1 MTFKDMTFDDVFS
14 GELKVNLKNAS
25 DMILNTLR
33 TRSKGNNYKQLE
45 EDLNNF
51 FYRQNNGN
59 LLTVSEE
66 SALKGNL
73 LSEYAIVILNTL
85 ETGSISEFR
94 KFNDEGNAERKM
106 LSLTLEKQI
115 LNLQTKVNQLENG
128 ISDKN
133 NTVDAEN
140 ARKVL
145 EEIKA
150 IIESAIDVLKRVEDY
165 SNKSSSKSY
174 FKSGTDLNEAT
185 RCYNLLRTYNNIL
198 QNFNTLSQ
206 ASGEVLERYLKIFGK
221 KRNEWE
227 QNIVK
232 DIMAKSFSRLTGQD
246 TKSRGGGIIN
256 LAEISIQDFNA
267 NENYNLVDHI
277 SSNVLMMD
285 VDYNTGAEKQIKMD
299 VELFFSGGN
308 YGQGSDFRIS
318 AKNWA
323 RGGAYGS
330 LGETNLLS
338 ALSRSIQKQKEFSLG
353 MLSNYQQLA
362 AFVLGKI
369 SIMADIA
376 TGLSQ
381 RTGYANTL
389 VVNTGSQINVIN
401 LGEVIEQAMAKP
413 LKETQGLTLHGY
425 FFEPLKQTA
434 LTTYDTGL
442 EGIRTPGRTNMFL
455 RLYYGY
461 LKNIKVSMSINSN
474 AFNQG
479 TNLT

>member
-1 MTFKDMTFDDVFS
+1 MTLGDVYCGRLNVS
-14 GELKVNLKNAS
+14 LKHAH
-25 DMILNTLR
+25 DMILTTLGY
-33 TRSKGNNYKQLE
+33 RSEGNNYKQLE

-73 LSEYAIVILNTL
+73 LSEYADVILNTL
-85 ETGSISEFR
+85 EIGSISEFR
-94 KFNDEGNAERKM
+94 KFNAKGNAIRKM

-115 LNLQTKVNQLENG
+115 LNLQTKVKQLESG

-140 ARKVL
+140 ARKAL

-150 IIESAIDVLKRVEDY
+150 IIESSIDVLRRVEDY

-174 FKSGTDLNEAT
+174 FKDGTDLNEAT

-227 QNIVK
+227 QNIAK
-232 DIMAKSFSRLTGQD
+232 DITAKSFSRLTGQD
-246 TKSRGGGIIN
+246 TKSRGGGIVNLTQIN
-256 LAEISIQDFNA
+256 IQNFDA

-277 SSNVLMMD
+277 SSNNFIMD
-285 VDYNTGAEKQIKMD
+285 VEYNTGAEKQIKMD

-308 YGQGSDFRIS
+308 YGQGSHFRIS

-323 RGGAYGS
+323 RIGAYGS

-338 ALSRSIQKQKEFSLG
+338 ALSRSIQKQEEFSLG
-353 MLSNYQQLA
+353 MLSSYQESA
-362 AFVLGKI
+362 AFALGKL

-381 RTGYANTL
+381 RAGYANTL
-389 VVNTGSQINVIN
+389 VVNTGSRINVIN
-401 LGEVIEQAMAKP
+401 LGKVIEQAMVEP
-413 LKETQGLTLHGY
+413 LEGMQGLTLHGY
-425 FFEPLKQTA
+425 FFDPLKGTA
-434 LTTYDTGL
+434 LVTYDKGL
-442 EGIRTPGRTNMFL
+442 EGIKTPGRTNMFL
-455 RLYYGY
+455 KLYYGY
-461 LKNIKVSMSINSN
+461 LKNVKVSMSINSN
-474 AFNQG
+474 IFNQG
-479 TNLT
+479 TKLT

>member
-1 MTFKDMTFDDVFS
+1 MTFNDVFS
-14 GELKVNLKNAS
+14 GKLNVGLKNAS
-25 DMILNTLR
+25 NMILTTLR
-33 TRSKGNNYKQLE
+33 TRSEGNNYKQLE
-45 EDLNNF
+45 IDLNNF

-85 ETGSISEFR
+85 ESGSISEFR
-94 KFNDEGNAERKM
+94 KFNAKGNAERKM
-106 LSLTLEKQI
+106 LSLTLEKEI
-115 LNLQTKVNQLENG
+115 LNLQIKVNQLESG

-140 ARKVL
+140 ARKAL

-150 IIESAIDVLKRVEDY
+150 VIESAIDVLKRVEDY

-198 QNFNTLSQ
+198 QNFNSLSQ
-206 ASGEVLERYLKIFGK
+206 ASGEILERYLKIFGN
-221 KRNEWE
+221 KRAEWE
-227 QNIVK
+227 QEIAK
-232 DIMAKSFSRLTGQD
+232 DIIAKSFSRLTAQD

-256 LAEISIQDFNA
+256 LTQINIQNFNA

-277 SSNVLMMD
+277 SSNNLTMD
-285 VDYNTGAEKQIKMD
+285 VKYNTGAEKQIKMD

-308 YGQGSDFRIS
+308 YEQGSDFRIS

-338 ALSRSIQKQKEFSLG
+338 ALSRSIQKQEEFSLG
-353 MLSNYQQLA
+353 MLSNYQQSA
-362 AFVLGKI
+362 AFALGKL

-381 RTGYANTL
+381 REGYANTL
-389 VVNTGSQINVIN
+389 VVNTGSRINVIN
-401 LGEVIEQAMAKP
+401 LGKVIEQAVDKP
-413 LKETQGLTLHGY
+413 LEEISGLTLHGY
-425 FFEPLKQTA
+425 FFDPLKETA
-434 LTTYDTGL
+434 LTTYKEGL
-442 EGIRTPGRTNMFL
+442 RGIKTPGRTNMFL

-474 AFNQG
+474 IFNQG
-479 TNLT
+479 TKQT